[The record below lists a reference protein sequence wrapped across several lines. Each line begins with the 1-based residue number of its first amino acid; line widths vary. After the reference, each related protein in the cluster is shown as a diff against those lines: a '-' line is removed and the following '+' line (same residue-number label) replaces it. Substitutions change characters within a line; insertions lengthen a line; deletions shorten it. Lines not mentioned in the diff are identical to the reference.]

1 MSDIGFIRH
10 KGHWNIRLIE
20 LILHS
25 TSSDEGI
32 PSPNSII
39 PMKLHLC
46 SAPVRLYYRCKYNN
60 KINVINHFITQQH
73 KSLSDHI
80 TAPVESIVMLIATF
94 CSWWLI
100 FNVSIITQTCAVYPY
115 AGSVNYCSYI

>member
-10 KGHWNIRLIE
+10 KGRWNIGQKE
-20 LILHS
+20 LIQKS
-25 TSSDEGI
+25 INSDECI

-46 SAPVRLYYRCKYNN
+46 SAPVRLYCRGKYNN

-100 FNVSIITQTCAVYPY
+100 FHVSIITQDLCRSAV
-115 AGSVNYCSYI
+115 CW